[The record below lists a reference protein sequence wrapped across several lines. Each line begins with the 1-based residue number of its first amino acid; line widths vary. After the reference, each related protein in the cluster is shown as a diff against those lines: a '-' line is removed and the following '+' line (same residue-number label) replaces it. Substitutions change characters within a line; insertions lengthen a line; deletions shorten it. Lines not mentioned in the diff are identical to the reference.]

1 MHKQRLLLQN
11 GLHHGSQLLL
21 PNGNSSMVSSFL
33 CHSTIFVSFLKKKIG
48 VVDAAPI
55 SAIKLPV
62 ADLSQ
67 AVSAR
72 YGTICTPAY
81 KRISGCTCGNCV
93 DNDCNLKKCGIV
105 HKAPWEPQSL
115 AERTPPKGITGIS
128 HAPSLWMIPGMR
140 SCLQNLRTIC
150 TDVFHLSAASL
161 TVMYSIK
168 NPFFQFGGSMLPGVT
183 F

>member
-115 AERTPPKGITGIS
+115 AERTPPKGIPPPI
-128 HAPSLWMIPGMR
+128 LWVVSKCALRDSSKAVKAYTFNR
-140 SCLQNLRTIC
+140 SS
-150 TDVFHLSAASL
+150 VFNRLFS
-161 TVMYSIK
+161 SI
-168 NPFFQFGGSMLPGVT
+168 FTSSSSIV
-183 F
+183 